1 MRLTEAQK
9 IEFLEMEIRGRFL
22 MMACDIEWTMLM
34 IMTHCAPNPL
44 EQRDFKDMRMHN
56 KIECTIAD
64 LKRHKT
70 TCILNTSKTYLNY
83 GTLKH
88 SEIRSLIG
96 AWILP
101 QTLKHSNFCM

>member
-56 KIECTIAD
+56 K
-64 LKRHKT
+64 
-70 TCILNTSKTYLNY
+70 N
-83 GTLKH
+83 
-88 SEIRSLIG
+88 
-96 AWILP
+96 
-101 QTLKHSNFCM
+101 